1 MDLKRE
7 FAYNLCQPY
16 FSVTQNFELAKMVVE
31 IATCG
36 KYSSGFMKPGTVF
49 NFGKDFQ
56 STMESPRKTKMI
68 RTRSFEEWNRISKI
82 GLRRTCSACFDR
94 KNNDNNY
101 NDSSVEGYRKNL
113 REFALQSYA
122 VDEELEVVKT
132 ELGFEKGSVFKREVN
147 ETNLG
152 FRMWGPS
159 KFISNHSISWPGTL
173 GNKGGDSI
181 LPLSLKVLK
190 RELNKDK
197 EMNKITGNSTEA
209 KQPDCCQYS
218 VGRAFSSMVF
228 MMWELQAHS
237 LQIRE
242 ILLHEDLHE
251 LLEMVQIEMQSSFA
265 WIFQQ
270 VFSCTPALMVSI
282 MILLA
287 NFTVYSMGNNVAM
300 AATLPIGST
309 TSNKKA
315 QCQHKFIEEN
325 PSWTKASNQSSLPVV
340 VNIDM
345 PNALSE
351 GLDGGERRNL
361 ATVVDGNSHD
371 SEGNFLENHIMN
383 VGDNLV
389 KPSVSSLQNQVSGR
403 ESKAR
408 NLGSDV
414 EEAEK
419 ENQNPADQIESDIL
433 LWQSFLKDFESNS
446 MGYIGPDPGT
456 IKSLVPPITAQL
468 EPDNYICYDRTELLY
483 QNAISTDPN
492 NALLL
497 SNYAR
502 FLHLVRH
509 DHDRAEEYFKLA
521 VQSYS
526 VDGEAIVQFA
536 NFLWLARGDLP
547 AAEKSYLDAINVEPW
562 NPFHAATYAHF
573 LWHTG
578 GADSS
583 SCYSD
588 NPTISSAEC

>member
-1 MDLKRE
+1 
-7 FAYNLCQPY
+7 
-16 FSVTQNFELAKMVVE
+16 MVME
-31 IATCG
+31 IVTCG
-36 KYSSGFMKPGTVF
+36 KYSSGFMKPGAVF
-49 NFGKDFQ
+49 NFGNDFQ

-82 GLRRTCSACFDR
+82 GFRRTCSACFDR
-94 KNNDNNY
+94 KNNNNNF
-101 NDSSVEGYRKNL
+101 NDSSVEENRKNL
-113 REFALQSYA
+113 QEFALHSYA
-122 VDEELEVVKT
+122 VDEELELVKT
-132 ELGFEKGSVFKREVN
+132 ELGIERGSVLKREVN

-159 KFISNHSISWPGTL
+159 KLISNHSISWPGTL
-173 GNKGGDSI
+173 GNNGSDSM
-181 LPLSLKVLK
+181 LPLSLKALK
-190 RELNKDK
+190 RKLNKDK
-197 EMNKITGNSTEA
+197 EMNKIKGNSTEA
-209 KQPDCCQYS
+209 KQPDCCQCS

-251 LLEMVQIEMQSSFA
+251 LLEIVQIEMQGSFA
-265 WIFQQ
+265 WLFQQ

-287 NFTVYSMGNNVAM
+287 NFTAYSMGNNVTM

-309 TSNKKA
+309 TYNKKT
-315 QCQHKFIEEN
+315 QCQHKFIEED
-325 PSWTKASNQSSLPVV
+325 PSWIKPSNQSSPPVV
-340 VNIDM
+340 VSIAM
-345 PNALSE
+345 PNSLSD
-351 GLDGGERRNL
+351 GLDGGGRRNL
-361 ATVVDGNSHD
+361 ATRVDGNSHD
-371 SEGNFLENHIMN
+371 CEGDFLENHIMIM
-383 VGDNLV
+383 GDNLV
-389 KPSVSSLQNQVSGR
+389 KRSVSSLQNPVSGK
-403 ESKAR
+403 EGSTG

-419 ENQNPADQIESDIL
+419 ENQNPADQIASDMQ
-433 LWQSFLKDFESNS
+433 LWQSFLNEFESNS
-446 MGYIGPDPGT
+446 MGYNCLDPGT
-456 IKSLVPPITAQL
+456 MKSLVPTITAQL

-483 QNAISTDPN
+483 QNAISTDSN

-536 NFLWLARGDLP
+536 NFLWLVRGDLA

>member
-1 MDLKRE
+1 
-7 FAYNLCQPY
+7 
-16 FSVTQNFELAKMVVE
+16 MVME
-31 IATCG
+31 IVTCG
-36 KYSSGFMKPGTVF
+36 KYSSGFMKPGAVF
-49 NFGKDFQ
+49 NFGNDFQ

-82 GLRRTCSACFDR
+82 GFRRTCSACFDR
-94 KNNDNNY
+94 KNNNNNF
-101 NDSSVEGYRKNL
+101 NDSSVEENRKNL
-113 REFALQSYA
+113 QEFALHSYA
-122 VDEELEVVKT
+122 VDEELELVKT
-132 ELGFEKGSVFKREVN
+132 ELGIERGSVLKREVN

-159 KFISNHSISWPGTL
+159 KLISNHSISWPGTL
-173 GNKGGDSI
+173 GNNGSDSM
-181 LPLSLKVLK
+181 LPLSLKALK
-190 RELNKDK
+190 RKLNKDK
-197 EMNKITGNSTEA
+197 EMSKIKGNSTEA
-209 KQPDCCQYS
+209 KQPGCCQCS

-251 LLEMVQIEMQSSFA
+251 LLEIVQIEMQGSFA
-265 WIFQQ
+265 WLFQQ

-300 AATLPIGST
+300 AATLPIGSIT
-309 TSNKKA
+309 YNKKT
-315 QCQHKFIEEN
+315 QCQHKFIEEDL
-325 PSWTKASNQSSLPVV
+325 SWIKPSNQSSPPVV
-340 VNIDM
+340 VSIAM
-345 PNALSE
+345 PNSLSD
-351 GLDGGERRNL
+351 GLDGGGRRNL
-361 ATVVDGNSHD
+361 ATRVDGNSHD
-371 SEGNFLENHIMN
+371 CEGDFLENHIMIM
-383 VGDNLV
+383 GDNLV
-389 KPSVSSLQNQVSGR
+389 KPSVSSLQNPVSGKGGR
-403 ESKAR
+403 TG

-419 ENQNPADQIESDIL
+419 ENQNPADQIASDKQ
-433 LWQSFLKDFESNS
+433 LWQSFLNEFESNS
-446 MGYIGPDPGT
+446 MGYNCLDPGT
-456 IKSLVPPITAQL
+456 MKSLVPTITAQL

-483 QNAISTDPN
+483 QNAISTDSN

-536 NFLWLARGDLP
+536 NFLWLVRGDLA

-583 SCYSD
+583 SCY
-588 NPTISSAEC
+588 